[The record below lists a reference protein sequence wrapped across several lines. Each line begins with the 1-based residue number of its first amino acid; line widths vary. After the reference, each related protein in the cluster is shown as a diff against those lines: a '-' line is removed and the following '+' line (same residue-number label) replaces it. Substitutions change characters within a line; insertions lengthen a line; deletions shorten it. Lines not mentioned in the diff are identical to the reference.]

1 MTHRI
6 YLGIVAAGVAAA
18 GGCATNMGSSTN
30 YDVQAAQ
37 LMQQSFITRGQANM
51 DRLVQDDVQRICGE
65 AAGNALPG
73 ETAQKIAKEQLA
85 MVKYPAD
92 GKYLGDFKAGE
103 AIAQTGSGLQWSDA
117 PGSAAGGNCY
127 ACHQL
132 SKQEL
137 SYGNLG
143 PSLYQY
149 GKVRGNNEA
158 VVKYAWAKIYNSK
171 AYNACSN
178 MPRFG
183 HKGILTEQ
191 QIKDVMALLL
201 DPNSPVNQ

>member
-65 AAGNALPG
+65 AAGKALPG

-103 AIAQTGSGLQWSDA
+103 AIAQRGSGLQWSDA
-117 PGSAAGGNCY
+117 PGSAAGGTIAPPTAGPN
-127 ACHQL
+127 ARMA
-132 SKQEL
+132 SP
-137 SYGNLG
+137 GNRSRPAAG
-143 PSLYQY
+143 VS
-149 GKVRGNNEA
+149 V
-158 VVKYAWAKIYNSK
+158 
-171 AYNACSN
+171 
-178 MPRFG
+178 
-183 HKGILTEQ
+183 
-191 QIKDVMALLL
+191 
-201 DPNSPVNQ
+201 SPDR